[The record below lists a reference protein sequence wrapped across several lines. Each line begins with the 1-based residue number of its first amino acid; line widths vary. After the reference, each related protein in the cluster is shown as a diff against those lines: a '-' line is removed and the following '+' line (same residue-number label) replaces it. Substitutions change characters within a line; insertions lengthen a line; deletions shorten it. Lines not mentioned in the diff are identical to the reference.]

1 MQPEPRR
8 SMRRNRTQEALMA
21 AWGFRTS
28 AFAVYGERS
37 HSCTFHTQCF
47 YYRQMRPKP
56 INDWVSS
63 LQCSFQSLFSLNQ
76 NVFSGAVGHNDVC
89 QLISCSPDIRTTL
102 FLQTTVLVQPE
113 VFFLSQIARK
123 VGQPLFSFIYVHLW
137 ATQFQA
143 MSLILLLS
151 RDMGEESSV
160 VFLTLKCPQSNLI
173 FSIFQQPLQHLLS
186 AAWSQI
192 LSLKTKYGIDL
203 KTKKESGRL
212 KTESNV

>member
-1 MQPEPRR
+1 MLYHKVEQNYDCAINIGKAYFTVAHNCLGLCWSSSVVHCCNKMQPEPRR

-123 VGQPLFSFIYVHLW
+123 VGQPLFSFIYVHL
-137 ATQFQA
+137 
-143 MSLILLLS
+143 
-151 RDMGEESSV
+151 
-160 VFLTLKCPQSNLI
+160 
-173 FSIFQQPLQHLLS
+173 
-186 AAWSQI
+186 
-192 LSLKTKYGIDL
+192 
-203 KTKKESGRL
+203 
-212 KTESNV
+212 